1 MERRIVAQLLTSMDE
16 LSFSATGGQTV
27 IVMGAT
33 NRPDLVDPA
42 LLRPGRFDT
51 LLYVGVD
58 ASVEGRL
65 RVLTALTKKFRIEEE
80 EEEDGGEEAE
90 AAEAARGGG
99 EGVGFAVA
107 DGASP
112 ARTPRRREKGGV
124 LASLARR
131 IPARYTGADVYA
143 LCADAWTRAAKR
155 AVRER
160 DVDAGGGTN
169 GTRGRGGGGDGG
181 GEATRVE
188 TVVTVAAGDFDAAL
202 AELTPSLT
210 DEDVRHYARMRAEF
224 EGR

>member
-1 MERRIVAQLLTSMDE
+1 
-16 LSFSATGGQTV
+16 
-27 IVMGAT
+27 MGAT

-80 EEEDGGEEAE
+80 DEEGAGEEAE
-90 AAEAARGGG
+90 AAAAAARGGG
-99 EGVGFAVA
+99 GEGV
-107 DGASP
+107 DP